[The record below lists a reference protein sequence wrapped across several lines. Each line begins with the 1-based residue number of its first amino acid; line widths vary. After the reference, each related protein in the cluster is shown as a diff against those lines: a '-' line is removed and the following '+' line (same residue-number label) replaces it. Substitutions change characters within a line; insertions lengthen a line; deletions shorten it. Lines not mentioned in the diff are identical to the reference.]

1 MEESLFLEAENLRN
15 KIHALENCIET
26 YEQNNMSKICICW
39 DEYGK
44 KVNWTT
50 GDYGCIPNFFIS
62 EDTIKMEQ
70 AVPTELEKDIIKF
83 LKNKLEEYKKE
94 FNEL

>member
-15 KIHALENCIET
+15 KIHTLENCIET
-26 YEQNNMSKICICW
+26 YEQNSMSRICICW
-39 DEYGK
+39 DECVK
-44 KVNWTT
+44 KVNWAENCTT
-50 GDYGCIPNFFIS
+50 NFVS
-62 EDTIKMEQ
+62 DSTIKMEQ

-83 LKNKLEEYKKE
+83 LKDKLEEYKKE